1 MQDQPPM
8 MDLRTFGRTML
19 GRQPGYKPTRQEL
32 SADIALYKEYEK
44 EAVKGMKPA
53 FNPSGTEVSLPDGRK
68 IAMLTTSPNSA
79 MPAPREE
86 APKFERITAAD
97 GTVKLIDTMTGK
109 AITAW
114 DEQTGSPVK
123 APVRS
128 GDDAVKDQ
136 QTQILAQDIAKLQ
149 AAGKG
154 FFQSDASYQRD
165 IAAKQAQL
173 NAIYNPQSMA
183 GPSPSQAQAP
193 APMPSPAPAA
203 TPSPEATPVQAP
215 TPDAAYLSSP
225 VPAPSAEATPDPRL
239 QPQAPSMDPS
249 MDPSSI
255 KAAYKSGKL
264 TREQAVQ
271 MLKPYGY

>member
-1 MQDQPPM
+1 MADQSQVLSIQD
-8 MDLRTFGRTML
+8 FGRQFL
-19 GRQPGYKPTRQEL
+19 KIQPGTTLSGKDADRVRQM
-32 SADIALYKEYEK
+32 YGTYMTT
-44 EAVKGMKPA
+44 AVKELASASKPA
-53 FNPSGTEVSLPDGRK
+53 FNPSGSEVSLPDGRK
-68 IAMLTTSPNSA
+68 IQMVTTSSGSA
-79 MPAPREE
+79 MPAPKEE

-149 AAGKG
+149 AAGKSW
-154 FFQSDASYQRD
+154 FQSDASYQRD

-183 GPSPSQAQAP
+183 GPAMAPAP
-193 APMPSPAPAA
+193 APMPSPTPAA
-203 TPSPEATPVQAP
+203 TPQATPAQAP
-215 TPDAAYLSSP
+215 TPDAAYLST
-225 VPAPSAEATPDPRL
+225 PAPSPSVEATPDPRL
-239 QPQAPSMDPS
+239 QPQAASMEPSME
-249 MDPSSI
+249 PSSI
-255 KAAYKSGKL
+255 KAAYKAGKL
-264 TREQAVQ
+264 TREQAVG

>member
-1 MQDQPPM
+1 MADQSQVLSLQD
-8 MDLRTFGRTML
+8 FGRQFL
-19 GRQPGYKPTRQEL
+19 KIQPGTTLSGKDADRVRQMYGQYMNQSVKEL
-32 SADIALYKEYEK
+32 ASAA
-44 EAVKGMKPA
+44 KPA

-68 IAMLTTSPNSA
+68 IQMVTTSSGSA
-79 MPAPREE
+79 MPAPKEE

-149 AAGKG
+149 AAGKSW
-154 FFQSDASYQRD
+154 FQSDDAYKRD

-183 GPSPSQAQAP
+183 GPAMAP
-193 APMPSPAPAA
+193 APAPSPTPQA
-203 TPSPEATPVQAP
+203 TPAQAP

-225 VPAPSAEATPDPRL
+225 APTPSAQATPDPRL
-239 QPQAPSMDPS
+239 QPQAASMDPS

-255 KAAYKSGKL
+255 KAAYKAGKL
-264 TREQAVQ
+264 TREQAVG